1 MSINN
6 KQWLG
11 LPLNLL
17 WGYIAIAVFMTGDGF
32 ELAFLSHYIKA
43 LGFSPAEASFAFTLY
58 GLAAALSA
66 WISGVVAEIITPLKT
81 MMIGFVL
88 WCVFHVLF
96 LVFGLGHANYALIL
110 LFYGI
115 RGFAYPLFLY
125 SFIVAIV
132 HNVKSD
138 NASSAIGWFWAVYS
152 IGIGVFG
159 SYIPSFTIP
168 HIGEMGTLW
177 LALAMCSFWG
187 AAQAHSRSGKILG
200 YVLLGV
206 ACGMG
211 VMTKGFLALAVP
223 VVGVLPWVIARKRW
237 REVLTYGWLAVIVC
251 TLVVLPWGLAIAQR
265 EPDFWRYFFWVEH
278 IQRFAEKDAQHK
290 APFWYYIPFLIAGS
304 LPWLALLPGALK
316 RGWLERDE
324 ARGALYLLGW
334 VAMPFLFFSI
344 AKGKLPTYILPCFA
358 PLSILMARYAL
369 EAAKTG
375 AKALRI
381 NGMINLG
388 VGLLG
393 LIAVLV
399 VSPWAFMHKPVW
411 TKIEL
416 YKCLLAAIAFAVW
429 ALMGWLAMKDSGRR
443 WSLAALCPLGLALL
457 VGFAIPDRV
466 IDSKQPQFLVDI
478 VSESLQPSRYV
489 LTNNVGIAGGL
500 AWELKRSD
508 IIMFDKQGELKYGL
522 DWPDAQ
528 GSFVSQAGFADWL
541 AAHRQQGPVSLVL
554 LMDKGESMLDLPL
567 PKPDNA
573 YELGRVV
580 FLQYL
585 PQ

>member
-1 MSINN
+1 MKSIRYGVS
-6 KQWLG
+6 LIALFALYYL
-11 LPLNLL
+11 LPLNFRLL
-17 WGYIAIAVFMTGDGF
+17 WQPDETRYAEISREMLATGDWVVPHFLGLRYF
-32 ELAFLSHYIKA
+32 EKPIAGYWINSVGQWLFGHNNFGVRFGSVFAITMTAVLGAWLAWRIFRDKRVAVLSPVIFLTA
-43 LGFSPAEASFAFTLY
+43 
-58 GLAAALSA
+58 
-66 WISGVVAEIITPLKT
+66 
-81 MMIGFVL
+81 M
-88 WCVFHVLF
+88 
-96 LVFGLGHANYALIL
+96 LVY
-110 LFYGI
+110 
-115 RGFAYPLFLY
+115 
-125 SFIVAIV
+125 
-132 HNVKSD
+132 
-138 NASSAIGWFWAVYS
+138 AIGTYAVLDPM
-152 IGIGVFG
+152 I
-159 SYIPSFTIP
+159 
-168 HIGEMGTLW
+168 TLW

-187 AAQAHSRSGKILG
+187 ATQAQSRGGKILG

-237 REVLTYGWLAVIVC
+237 REVLTYGWLAVVVC

-304 LPWLALLPGALK
+304 LP
-316 RGWLERDE
+316 
-324 ARGALYLLGW
+324 
-334 VAMPFLFFSI
+334 
-344 AKGKLPTYILPCFA
+344 CFA

-399 VSPWAFMHKPVW
+399 VSPWGVMHKPVW

-429 ALMGWLAMKDSGRR
+429 ALMGWLAMKDAGRR

-541 AAHRQQGPVSLVL
+541 ATHRQQGPVSLVL
-554 LMDKGESMLDLPL
+554 LMDKGESMVDLPL